1 MIIKAR
7 RARDDFEEPI
17 LRNAKA
23 TLERFIEQGLQNGDN
38 SVSIDLLTPV
48 LAQLSTI
55 LQPREQEGIQ
65 WSLARQREKDML
77 DFFADLRGDA
87 IELIQDEA
95 EAELAQAMAEG
106 GPQVM
111 AVSSLKREYEG
122 EDFDPGTRG
131 REVKGKGRG
140 RGSRGKGRGK

>member
-17 LRNAKA
+17 LQNAKA